1 MLRKCCKNK
10 RDWPEVLDLAL
21 YYLRNMAHRISGF
34 TPFELQFGKETPHI
48 LATLKS
54 YWLDSENIPINVTD
68 FMLNFQ

>member
-1 MLRKCCKNK
+1 M
-10 RDWPEVLDLAL
+10 P
-21 YYLRNMAHRISGF
+21 HRISGF

-68 FMLNFQ
+68 FMLNLQKDINSHGSSQVSFAKCPC